1 MPGVLGTNDEAFDS
15 LLKAIAPAIAEIAT
29 SGGEIATSGGEIA
42 TSGGEI
48 ATPGGDEGSL
58 AGSLP
63 GTLHRLLR
71 GSTEVYCQGLR
82 RQQRREK
89 GIESLRKLMAQVS
102 HIRQGRGEPY

>member
-42 TSGGEI
+42 T
-48 ATPGGDEGSL
+48 PGGDEGSL

-63 GTLHRLLR
+63 DTLHRLLR

>member
-1 MPGVLGTNDEAFDS
+1 MLKHLPGVLGTNDEAFDS
-15 LLKAIAPAIAEIAT
+15 LLKAIAPAIA
-29 SGGEIATSGGEIA
+29 EIATSGGEIA